1 MRAALAPVIG
11 LIGALVAMS
20 ATAVELGYTPTPGDT
35 APDKNAPARYASE
48 TLSKEG
54 CFLVGRTCRGYRIVA
69 TGTQMDITATT
80 DILLPSDAQARYY
93 VRYDF
98 DGAIFARALA
108 VADLMVDAG
117 GQGSLD
123 DAAEIAYQGA
133 IANSSVIFQLDVG
146 GFAKDT
152 TFTLDLSGTAMEDD
166 AGTTD
171 TDEFMAGFAE
181 IYVTRAG
188 SINASISVHA
198 SLTGAVDR
206 TGALYSASGRIASI
220 DNAVSGEITSHADTA
235 NVSTSVDDGGP
246 FRRFVPGGMGGEIS
260 GVLATVV
267 TRVTVGSE
275 LSTAARGWQRG
286 RRNAMTGF
294 DVDASIVSAL
304 SVTATSEAGNFAVA
318 TKNGGAIVPDK
329 NEPANNNSK
338 VTNRTPWMLAK
349 DAVCGTGPLKLG
361 VVGGTIE
368 TYKSRDCPAGSAAD
382 CTGDPD
388 GSEGDDAGPLT
399 GSDLTPAGIASAN
412 IAANAR
418 VTGNAVGTNYFCVLV
433 NGNTDPIPEIGDP
446 DMPGEYTLTVTPV
459 LADADNRPYPSGAI
473 GAGATA
479 VGAIDRNGTTV
490 HVPYLSTHM
499 GYNQRLVLVNR
510 GADSAL
516 FWIEDESFNLEEGTM
531 LMRND
536 LSPDNARTI
545 PGDGRLVIRVQD
557 NIAFNADGMTRGA
570 ATVNVAAPTRDIDVM
585 TIQVHP
591 GTGQIDTTVYQHA
604 E

>member
-1 MRAALAPVIG
+1 M
-11 LIGALVAMS
+11 
-20 ATAVELGYTPTPGDT
+20 
-35 APDKNAPARYASE
+35 PDLNPPMRYASE
-48 TLSKEG
+48 TLSKED

-69 TGTQMDITATT
+69 TGTQMTITATS
-80 DILLPSDAQARYY
+80 DILLPADADARYY

-98 DGAIFARALA
+98 DGAIFARALV
-108 VADLMVDAG
+108 VADLMVDDDGDEA
-117 GQGSLD
+117 
-123 DAAEIAYQGA
+123 DAANVAYQGA
-133 IANSSVIFQLDVG
+133 IANSSVIFQLDAG

-152 TFTLDLSGTAMEDD
+152 TFTLDLSGMAVADD
-166 AGTTD
+166 PLSED
-171 TDEFMAGFAE
+171 TDEFMAGFAH
-181 IYVTRAG
+181 IYVTKAG
-188 SINASISVHA
+188 SIRASISVHA
-198 SLTGAVDR
+198 SLTGAVDG
-206 TGALYSASGRIASI
+206 TGALYSANGTIASI
-220 DNAVSGEITSHADTA
+220 TNAVSGKITSHADTA

-246 FRRFVPGGMGGEIS
+246 FRRFVPTGMGGEIS

-267 TRVTVGSE
+267 TSV
-275 LSTAARGWQRG
+275 STGKSVSLAFGQQTARK
-286 RRNAMTGF
+286 NAMTGF

-304 SVTATSEAGNFAVA
+304 DVTATSEAGNFAVA

-338 VTNRTPWMLAK
+338 VTNRTPWMLASK
-349 DAVCGTGPLKLG
+349 ADCGTGPLTLG

-388 GSEGDDAGPLT
+388 GATGDDAGPLK

-412 IAANAR
+412 IAANDN

-499 GYNQRLVLVNR
+499 AYNQRLVLVNR

-516 FWIEDESFNLEEGTM
+516 FWIEDDSFNLEEGTM
-531 LMRND
+531 LMKNN

-557 NIAFNADGMTRGA
+557 NIGFNDDGMTRGA

>member
-11 LIGALVAMS
+11 LIGALVGMS
-20 ATAVELGYTPTPGDT
+20 ATAVELGYTATPGDL
-35 APDKNAPARYASE
+35 APDKNPPARYASE
-48 TLSKEG
+48 TLSETG
-54 CFLVGRTCRGYRIVA
+54 CFLVGRTCAGYRIVA
-69 TGTQMDITATT
+69 TETQMTITSTA
-80 DILLPSDAQARYY
+80 DILLPAGTQYY
-93 VRYDF
+93 VRYNF
-98 DGAIFARALA
+98 DGAIFGRALVDEDLQVNNGGDATDQPAEA
-108 VADLMVDAG
+108 VAYRGAVAG
-117 GQGSLD
+117 
-123 DAAEIAYQGA
+123 
-133 IANSSVIFQLDVG
+133 NSVIFQLSGSTGLD
-146 GFAKDT
+146 KDSV
-152 TFTLDLSGTAMEDD
+152 FTLELSGATVEDD
-166 AGTTD
+166 EGTPAV
-171 TDEFMAGFAE
+171 DESDAKFAD

-188 SINASISVHA
+188 SITASISVHA
-198 SLTGAVDR
+198 SLTGAVDG

-220 DNAVSGEITSHADTA
+220 DNAVSGKITSHADTA

-246 FRRFVPGGMGGEIS
+246 FRRFVPTGMGGEIS

-304 SVTATSEAGNFAVA
+304 DVTATSEAGNFAVA

-338 VTNRTPWMLAK
+338 VTNRTPWMLASK
-349 DAVCGTGPLKLG
+349 ADCGTGPLTLG

-388 GSEGDDAGPLT
+388 GATGDDAGPLK

-412 IAANAR
+412 IAANDN

-499 GYNQRLVLVNR
+499 AYNQRLVLVNR

-516 FWIEDESFNLEEGTM
+516 FWIEDDSFNLEEGTM
-531 LMRND
+531 LMKNN

-557 NIAFNADGMTRGA
+557 NIGFNDDGMTRGA